1 MPVSG
6 NVLAAYADHAADYE
20 RRTAPY
26 RQWRKLLVNQLPL
39 RRGDVVLDVGC
50 GTGLCFEL
58 LQRKIGAAGTII
70 GIDEAPAMLA
80 VAARRVT
87 EHGWRNVELLAAPAQ
102 DVTITQPADAA
113 LFCAVHDVL
122 QSPAALHTVLTA
134 LRPGGWVA
142 AAGGK
147 WPGPWLAPL
156 SAVVAAVHAPF
167 VRDFTGFDRPW
178 RHLAELVDDL
188 RVTELAFG
196 AGYLAMGRAP
206 APDQERMLGR

>member
-6 NVLAAYADHAADYE
+6 NVLAAYAYQAADYE

-26 RQWRKLLVNQLPL
+26 QQWRELLVDQLPL

-58 LQRKIGAAGTII
+58 LQRKIGATGTII

-87 EHGWRNVELLAAPAQ
+87 AYGWNNVELQATLAQ
-102 DVTITQPADAA
+102 DATITEPADAA
-113 LFCAVHDVL
+113 LFSAVHDVL
-122 QSPAALHTVLTA
+122 QSPAALHTVLAT
-134 LRPGGWVA
+134 LRPGAWVA

-147 WPGPWLAPL
+147 WPAPWLAPL
-156 SAVVAAVHAPF
+156 SALVAAVHAPF
-167 VRDFTGFDRPW
+167 VRDFTGFGCPW

-188 RVTELAFG
+188 RVTEVAFEC
-196 AGYLAMGRAP
+196 GYLALGRAP
-206 APDQERMLGR
+206 G

>member
-6 NVLAAYADHAADYE
+6 NVLAAYADQAADYE

-26 RQWRKLLVNQLPL
+26 QQWRELLVDQLPL

-50 GTGLCFEL
+50 GTGLCFDL
-58 LQRKIGAAGTII
+58 LQRKIGATGTII

-87 EHGWRNVELLAAPAQ
+87 EYGWRNVELLATPAQ
-102 DVTITQPADAA
+102 DATITEPADAA

-122 QSPAALHTVLTA
+122 QSSVALRIVLAT

-147 WPGPWLAPL
+147 WPAPWLAPL

-167 VRDFTGFDRPW
+167 VQDFTGFDRPW
-178 RHLAELVDDL
+178 RRLAELIDGL
-188 RVTELAFG
+188 RVTEIAFG
-196 AGYLAMGRAP
+196 AGYLAIGRVP
-206 APDQERMLGR
+206 AY

>member
-1 MPVSG
+1 MPASG
-6 NVLAAYADHAADYE
+6 NVLAAYADQAANYE

-26 RQWRKLLVNQLPL
+26 RQWRELLVNQLPL

-58 LQRKIGAAGTII
+58 LQRKIGATGTII

-102 DVTITQPADAA
+102 DLTITEAADAA

-122 QSPAALHTVLTA
+122 QSPAALHTVLTT

-167 VRDFTGFDRPW
+167 VRVFTGFDCPW

-188 RVTELAFG
+188 RVTEIAFG
-196 AGYLAMGRAP
+196 AGYLAIGHAP
-206 APDQERMLGR
+206 AYST